1 MTHIMFTLCS
11 MRTGRPLHLTY
22 RYKLMPSRAQHRAL
36 ERILEAQRLL
46 YNAALQERVE
56 AWRKAKR
63 SITLYDQ
70 TKSLTVIRDD
80 DGVGYGAMPVTLS
93 RWSLKKVD
101 EAFKAF
107 FRRVK
112 VRSDRAGFPRFRGR
126 SRWRSFGF
134 TEFSGIR
141 LKDGRLRFAGLSIRM
156 HMHRDIPASASIKS
170 CVFTK
175 EGRQWFVA
183 LQIAVEFD
191 AVHGA
196 AGEAVGIDWGVE
208 SFATLSTG
216 ETIDNPRLG
225 RQAAAELRIAGRTLS
240 RRKKGSKCREKAKRQ
255 LQRLQRR
262 LADRRRTFLHRQSA
276 ELTRRFGMIAVENL
290 QIANMSASAR
300 GSVEAPGRNVR
311 QKAGLNREILDTSP
325 GMFVA
330 MLRYKAA
337 RAGGAFAAVDARGT
351 SIECSGCGTSVP
363 KDLSVRTHSCPHCDL
378 RIGRDANA
386 ARVILG
392 RAVAGPWS
400 GYADFA
406 TDQSSMARRSG
417 NLRAA

>member
-1 MTHIMFTLCS
+1 
-11 MRTGRPLHLTY
+11 LHLTY
-22 RYKLMPSRAQHRAL
+22 RYKLLPSRAQHRAL

-56 AWRKAKR
+56 AWCKAKH
-63 SITLYDQ
+63 SITFYDQ
-70 TKSLTVIRDD
+70 TRSLTVIRSDD
-80 DGVGYGAMPVTLS
+80 ADGYGAMPVTLS

-101 EAFKAF
+101 EAFRAF

-112 VRSDRAGFPRFRGR
+112 ANAKKAGFPRFRGKD
-126 SRWRSFGF
+126 RWRSFGF
-134 TEFSGIR
+134 TEFAGIR

-156 HMHRDIPASASIKS
+156 HMHRELPDGASLRS

-175 EGRQWFVA
+175 VDRQWFVA

-196 AGEAVGIDWGVE
+196 AGDAVGIDWGVE

-225 RQAAAELRIAGRTLS
+225 RQAAAELRGAGRTMA
-240 RRKKGSKCREKAKRQ
+240 RRRKGSKRREKAKRH

-262 LADRRRTFLHRQSA
+262 LADRRRTFLHRRSA
-276 ELTRRFGMIAVENL
+276 ELARRFGMIAVENL
-290 QIANMSASAR
+290 QVGNMSASAR

-325 GMFVA
+325 GTFVA

-406 TDQSSMARRSG
+406 TGQSSMGRRSG